1 MTVPSTAVGCS
12 GVAWVGL
19 SSLSLVSSSTWR
31 LRRSWG
37 GSAAVGAVGVVAAG
51 VVAAAV
57 GVAAPV
63 CIGAASGVGV
73 AGAAAAVAAAA
84 AAEVAAAVCTAVMLL
99 STTFGRLVGCSGVV
113 GEFGR
118 GEFGRGLFCGYVGVF
133 W

>member
-1 MTVPSTAVGCS
+1 MTVPSAAIGCVGTW
-12 GVAWVGL
+12 VVGL
-19 SSLSLVSSSTWR
+19 SSLSVVSSSTWR

-84 AAEVAAAVCTAVMLL
+84 AAEVAAAVCTAVLLL
-99 STTFGRLVGCSGVV
+99 STTFRRLVGCCGVV
-113 GEFGR
+113 GGFGR
-118 GEFGRGLFCGYVGVF
+118 GESGSGLFCEYVGLF